1 MDQNLKRLVEELGA
15 AINESLAES
24 GQIAEAIANI
34 RRDGYD
40 VFLVLNATIAIK
52 NREAEPVGL
61 LARSNGAVGFG
72 PQDIKFLKSMHISVN
87 G

>member
-1 MDQNLKRLVEELGA
+1 MDQNLKRLIEKLGA
-15 AINESLAES
+15 ALSESVAES
-24 GQIAEAIANI
+24 EQIAEAIANF

-40 VFLVLNATIAIK
+40 VVLLLNATIAIK
-52 NREAEPVGL
+52 SLEGEPVGL
-61 LARSNGAVGFG
+61 QRRSQGAVGFG